1 MNPAWQT
8 YLQNN
13 HSVIEADCVAHFG
26 DITAEL
32 KHAQTETIMVDLSHH
47 GLICFSGD
55 DAQTFLQNQFSCD
68 VRETNLHKAQYGSY
82 CSPKGR
88 ILASFLLWQKE
99 NTFLMQLPS
108 SLCATIQKRLSM
120 YVLRAKVRITDCSQS
135 WIRIGIAGQGAQRLA
150 EELSA
155 AQLNPDSPL
164 SVAQNGQTSIIC
176 HAGNRFELV
185 TPIENAPTLWEQ
197 FSQHARPVGAAC
209 WDWLEIQSGIPVI
222 LPATQEQFLPQMVNL
237 DAIGGVS
244 FRKGCY
250 PGQEIVA
257 RTQYLGKLKRRMFL
271 ANISTTSPVSAGDE
285 LFSADLIDQSS
296 GRIVNAAPAPQGGF
310 DVLAVIQ
317 QSSFEAGNIHWQTLD
332 GPVLKIRSLPYSV
345 DISQ

>member
-13 HSVIEADCVAHFG
+13 HAVIEADYVTHFG
-26 DITAEL
+26 NITAEL
-32 KHAQTETIMVDLSHH
+32 EHAQSETIMVDLSHRD
-47 GLICFSGD
+47 LICFSGD
-55 DAQTFLQNQFSCD
+55 DAQTFLQNQLSCD
-68 VRETNLHKAQYGSY
+68 VREVTPHKAQYGSY

-88 ILASFLLWQKE
+88 ILASFLLWQKDD
-99 NTFLMQLPS
+99 TFFMQLPS
-108 SLCATIQKRLSM
+108 SLCTAIQKRLSM
-120 YVLRAKVRITDCSQS
+120 YVLRAKVQVTDCSQPC
-135 WIRIGIAGQGAQRLA
+135 IRIGIAGRNAQRLI

-164 SVAQNGQTSIIC
+164 SVAQHGQTSIIC
-176 HAGNRFELV
+176 YGGNRFELV
-185 TPIENAPTLWEQ
+185 TPTENAPALWEQ
-197 FSQHARPVGAAC
+197 LGQHARPVGAAC

-237 DAIGGVS
+237 DVIGGVS
-244 FRKGCY
+244 FKKGCY

-271 ANISTTSPVSAGDE
+271 ANISTTTPVSAGDG
-285 LFSADLIDQSS
+285 LFSADLIEQSS

-317 QSSFEAGNIHWQTLD
+317 QSSSETESIHWQTLD

-345 DISQ
+345 DINP